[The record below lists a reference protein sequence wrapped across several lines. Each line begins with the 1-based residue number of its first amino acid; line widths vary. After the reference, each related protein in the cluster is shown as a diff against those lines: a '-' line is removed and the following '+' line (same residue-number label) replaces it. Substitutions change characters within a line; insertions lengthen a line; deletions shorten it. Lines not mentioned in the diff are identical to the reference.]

1 MTTYII
7 RRLIQCAIVLL
18 IVTVIVFIA
27 VRLLP
32 GDPLLMLVSQTETEE
47 FSTEQLAELRIKYG
61 LDKPLIVQYFDWA
74 GNIFRGDLGRSLV
87 SKLPVHEEI
96 LRRIPITLHIGV
108 LAFLISV
115 IIGIPAGIVC
125 AVKRSTWVDNLVT
138 TLANLGITVPNFWLG
153 VLMIYFFALYLGWL
167 PTMGYTSPFTDFWLS
182 TKMLIMPVFCMM
194 IGAVSMNTRQVR
206 SAMLEVLHQDYIRTA
221 WSKGLR
227 FRVVIFKHALRNAV
241 VPIVTLL
248 GLGVPLLLGGSVLI
262 EQVFAI
268 PGMGRLAVDSIM
280 RQDYPYVQ
288 AISLIM
294 AGAVVFANLVVDLAY
309 GWIDPRV
316 RYS

>member
-7 RRLIQCAIVLL
+7 RRLIQCAVVLL
-18 IVTVIVFIA
+18 IVTVIIFIA

-32 GDPLLMLVSQTETEE
+32 GDPLLMLVSSTETEE
-47 FSTEQLAELRIKYG
+47 FTMEQLEELRIKYG
-61 LDKPLIVQYFDWA
+61 LHKSLIVQYFEWA

-96 LRRIPITLHIGV
+96 LRRIPITLHIGI
-108 LAFLISV
+108 LSFIIS
-115 IIGIPAGIVC
+115 IILGIPAGIIC
-125 AVKRSTWVDNLVT
+125 AVKRSSWIDNVVT

-153 VLMIYFFALYLGWL
+153 VLMIYLFALYLDWL
-167 PTMGYTSPFTDFWLS
+167 PTMGYTSPFDDFWLS
-182 TKMLIMPVFCMM
+182 TRMLIMPVFCLM

-227 FRVVIFKHALRNAV
+227 FRVVILKHALRNAI

-248 GLGVPLLLGGSVLI
+248 GLGVPLVLGGSVLI
-262 EQVFAI
+262 EQVFSI
-268 PGMGRLAVDSIM
+268 PGMGRLAVDAIM

-288 AISLIM
+288 AISLLM
-294 AGAVVFANLVVDLAY
+294 AAAVVFANLIVDLAY

-316 RYS
+316 RYQ

>member
-1 MTTYII
+1 MTAYLI

-18 IVTVIVFIA
+18 IVTVIVFVA

-32 GDPLLMLVSQTETEE
+32 GDPLLMLVAQSETEE
-47 FSTEQLAELRIKYG
+47 YTLEQLEALRKQYG
-61 LDKPLIVQYFDWA
+61 LDRSLVVQYFDWL
-74 GNIFRGDLGRSLV
+74 GHLLRGDLGRSIV

-96 LRRIPITLHIGV
+96 LRRTPITFHIGI
-108 LAFLISV
+108 LSFLFS
-115 IIGIPAGIVC
+115 IILGIPAGIIC
-125 AVKRSTWVDNLVT
+125 AVKRSTWIDNLVT

-153 VLMIYFFALYLGWL
+153 ILLIYLFALYLRWL
-167 PTMGYTSPFTDFWLS
+167 PTMGYTSPFEDFWLS
-182 TKMLIMPVFCMM
+182 TKMLVMPVFCMM

-206 SAMLEVLHQDYIRTA
+206 SAMLEVMHQDYVRTA

-227 FRVVIFKHALRNAV
+227 FRAVIFRHALRNAV

-248 GLGVPLLLGGSVLI
+248 GLAVPLLLGGSVLI

-268 PGMGRLAVDSIM
+268 PGMGRLAVDSLM
-280 RQDYPYVQ
+280 RQDYPYIQ

-294 AGAVVFANLVVDLAY
+294 AGAVVFANLFVDIAY
-309 GWIDPRV
+309 SWIDPRV
-316 RYS
+316 RYA

>member
-1 MTTYII
+1 MLAYLI
-7 RRLIQCAIVLL
+7 RRLIQCAIVLI
-18 IVTVIVFIA
+18 IVTVVVFITI
-27 VRLLP
+27 RLLP
-32 GDPLLMLVSQTETEE
+32 GDPLLLLISQTETEK
-47 FSTEQLAELRIKYG
+47 FTQQQLAELRTQFG
-61 LDKPLIVQYFDWA
+61 LDKPLLVQYFEWA
-74 GNIFRGDLGRSLV
+74 GSILRGDLGRSII
-87 SKLPVHEEI
+87 SKLPVYQEI
-96 LRRIPITLHIGV
+96 LRRIPITFHIGI
-108 LAFLISV
+108 LSFLIS
-115 IIGIPAGIVC
+115 IILGVPAGIIC
-125 AVKRSTWVDNLVT
+125 AVKRSTWVDNVVT

-153 VLMIYFFALYLGWL
+153 ILMIYLFALYLGWL
-167 PTMGYTSPFTDFWLS
+167 PTMGYTSPFKDFWLS

-227 FRVVIFKHALRNAV
+227 FRVVILKHALRNAV
-241 VPIVTLL
+241 VPIVTLV
-248 GLGVPLLLGGSVLI
+248 GLAVPLLLGGAVLI

-268 PGMGRLAVDSIM
+268 PGMGRLAVDSIN

-294 AGAVVFANLVVDLAY
+294 AATVVLANLAVDLAY

-316 RYS
+316 RYE

>member
-1 MTTYII
+1 MTAYII

-18 IVTVIVFIA
+18 IVTIVIFIA

-32 GDPLLMLVSQTETEE
+32 GDPLLMLVSSTETEE
-47 FSTEQLAELRIKYG
+47 FTMEQLEALRAQFG
-61 LDKPLIVQYFDWA
+61 LNKPIIVQYFEWA
-74 GNIFRGDLGRSLV
+74 GDIFRGDLGRSIV

-96 LRRIPITLHIGV
+96 LRRIPITLHIGS
-108 LAFLISV
+108 LSFIIS
-115 IIGIPAGIVC
+115 IILGIPAGIIC
-125 AVKRSTWVDNLVT
+125 AVKRSTWIDNVVT

-153 VLMIYFFALYLGWL
+153 VLMIYLFALYLDWL
-167 PTMGYTSPFTDFWLS
+167 PTMGYTSPFEDFWLS
-182 TKMLIMPVFCMM
+182 TRMLIMPVFCLM

-227 FRVVIFKHALRNAV
+227 FRIVILKHALRNAI

-248 GLGVPLLLGGSVLI
+248 GLGVPLILGGSVLI
-262 EQVFAI
+262 EQVFSI
-268 PGMGRLAVDSIM
+268 PGMGRLAVDAIM

-288 AISLIM
+288 GISLLM
-294 AGAVVFANLVVDLAY
+294 AAAVVFTNLLVDLAY

-316 RYS
+316 RYA

>member
-1 MTTYII
+1 MGTYLI
-7 RRLIQCAIVLL
+7 RRLLQCAIVLL

-32 GDPLLMLVSQTETEE
+32 GDPLLMLISSTETEE
-47 FSTEQLAELRIKYG
+47 FTTEQLDALRVQYG
-61 LDKPLIVQYFDWA
+61 LDKPLIVQYFNWV
-74 GNIFRGDLGRSLV
+74 GHIFQGDLGRSIV

-96 LRRIPITLHIGV
+96 LRRIPITFHIGI
-108 LAFLISV
+108 LSFLLSV
-115 IIGIPAGIVC
+115 FFGIPAGIIC
-125 AVKRSTWVDNLVT
+125 AVKRSTWVDNVVT
-138 TLANLGITVPNFWLG
+138 TLANLGITIPNFWLG
-153 VLMIYFFALYLGWL
+153 VLLIYFFALYLGWL
-167 PTMGYTSPFTDFWLS
+167 PTMGYTSPFENFTMS
-182 TKMLIMPVFCMM
+182 TRQLIMPVFCMM

-227 FRVVIFKHALRNAV
+227 FRIVILRHALRNAI

-248 GLGVPLLLGGSVLI
+248 GLAVPLLLGGSVLI

-288 AISLIM
+288 GITLLM
-294 AGAVVFANLVVDLAY
+294 AAAVVFANLAVDLAY

>member
-1 MTTYII
+1 MFAYIV
-7 RRLIQCAIVLL
+7 RRLFQCAIVLI
-18 IVTVIVFIA
+18 IVTVIIFITI
-27 VRLLP
+27 RLLP
-32 GDPLLMLVSQTETEE
+32 GDPLLMLISQTESEK
-47 FSTEQLAELRIKYG
+47 FSQQQLAELRTQYG
-61 LDKPLIVQYFDWA
+61 LDKPLLVQYFEWA
-74 GNIFRGDLGRSLV
+74 GNILRGDLGRSII

-96 LRRIPITLHIGV
+96 LRRIPITFHIGI
-108 LAFLISV
+108 LSFLIS
-115 IIGIPAGIVC
+115 IILGIPAGIIC
-125 AVKRSTWVDNLVT
+125 AVKRSTWVDNVVT

-153 VLMIYFFALYLGWL
+153 ILMIYLFALYLGWL
-167 PTMGYTSPFTDFWLS
+167 PTMGYTSPFKDFWLS

-227 FRVVIFKHALRNAV
+227 FRIVILKHALRNAI

-248 GLGVPLLLGGSVLI
+248 GLAVPLLLGGSVLI

-268 PGMGRLAVDSIM
+268 PGMGRLAVDAIM

-288 AISLIM
+288 AISLLM
-294 AGAVVFANLVVDLAY
+294 AAIVVFANLFVDLAY
-309 GWIDPRV
+309 SWIDPRV
-316 RYS
+316 RYA

>member
-1 MTTYII
+1 MTAYLI

-18 IVTVIVFIA
+18 IVTVIIFVA

-32 GDPLLMLVSQTETEE
+32 GDPLLMLVAQSETEE
-47 FSTEQLAELRIKYG
+47 YTLEQLEALRAQYG
-61 LDKPLIVQYFDWA
+61 LDRPLVVQYFDWL
-74 GNIFRGDLGRSLV
+74 GHIFRGDLGRSIV

-96 LRRIPITLHIGV
+96 LRRTPITFHIG
-108 LAFLISV
+108 FLSFFFSI
-115 IIGIPAGIVC
+115 IIGIPAGIIC
-125 AVKRSTWVDNLVT
+125 AVKRSTWIDNLVT

-153 VLMIYFFALYLGWL
+153 ILLIYLFALYLRWL
-167 PTMGYTSPFTDFWLS
+167 PTMGYTSPFEDFWLS
-182 TKMLIMPVFCMM
+182 TKMLVMPVFCMM

-206 SAMLEVLHQDYIRTA
+206 SAMLEVMHQDYVRTA

-227 FRVVIFKHALRNAV
+227 FRAVIFKHALRNAI

-248 GLGVPLLLGGSVLI
+248 GLAVPLLLGGSVLI

-268 PGMGRLAVDSIM
+268 PGMGRLAVDSLM
-280 RQDYPYVQ
+280 RQDYPYIQ

-294 AGAVVFANLVVDLAY
+294 AGAVVLANLLVDIAY
-309 GWIDPRV
+309 SWIDPRV
-316 RYS
+316 RYA

>member
-1 MTTYII
+1 MTAYII

-18 IVTVIVFIA
+18 IVTVIIFIT

-32 GDPLLMLVSQTETEE
+32 GDPLLMLVSSTETEE
-47 FSTEQLAELRIKYG
+47 FTMEQLEALRTKYG
-61 LDKPLIVQYFDWA
+61 LNKSLIVQYFEWA
-74 GNIFRGDLGRSLV
+74 GSIFRGDLGRSLV

-96 LRRIPITLHIGV
+96 LRRIPITLHIGI
-108 LAFLISV
+108 LSFIIS
-115 IIGIPAGIVC
+115 IILGIPAGIIC
-125 AVKRSTWVDNLVT
+125 AVKRSTWIDNVVT

-153 VLMIYFFALYLGWL
+153 VLMIYLFALYLDWL
-167 PTMGYTSPFTDFWLS
+167 PTMGYTSPFEDFWLS
-182 TKMLIMPVFCMM
+182 TRMLVMPVFCLM

-227 FRVVIFKHALRNAV
+227 FRVIILKHALRNAI

-248 GLGVPLLLGGSVLI
+248 GLGVPLVLGGSVLI
-262 EQVFAI
+262 EQVFSI
-268 PGMGRLAVDSIM
+268 PGMGRLAVDAIM

-288 AISLIM
+288 AISLFM
-294 AGAVVFANLVVDLAY
+294 AAAVVFANLAVDLAY

-316 RYS
+316 RYA

>member
-1 MTTYII
+1 MTAYII

-32 GDPLLMLVSQTETEE
+32 GDPLLMLISATETEE
-47 FSTEQLAELRIKYG
+47 FSQEQLHDLRVQYG
-61 LDKPLIVQYFDWA
+61 LEKPIIIQYFEWA

-96 LRRIPITLHIGV
+96 LRRIPITFHIGM
-108 LAFLISV
+108 LSFLIS
-115 IIGIPAGIVC
+115 IILGIPAGIIC
-125 AVKRSTWVDNLVT
+125 AVKRSTWIDNIVT

-153 VLMIYFFALYLGWL
+153 ILMIYLFALYLDWL

-182 TKMLIMPVFCMM
+182 TRMLVMPVFCMM

-227 FRVVIFKHALRNAV
+227 FRIVILKHALRNAI

-248 GLGVPLLLGGSVLI
+248 GLAVPLLLGGSVLI

-268 PGMGRLAVDSIM
+268 PGMGRLAVDAIM

-288 AISLIM
+288 AISLLM
-294 AGAVVFANLVVDLAY
+294 AAIVVFANLFVDLAY
-309 GWIDPRV
+309 SWIDPRV
-316 RYS
+316 RYA

>member
-7 RRLIQCAIVLL
+7 RRLIQCAVVLL
-18 IVTVIVFIA
+18 IVTVIIFIA

-32 GDPLLMLVSQTETEE
+32 GDPLLMLVSSTETEE
-47 FSTEQLAELRIKYG
+47 FTMEQLQELRRQYG
-61 LDKPLIVQYFDWA
+61 LEKPLIVQYFEWA

-96 LRRIPITLHIGV
+96 LRRIPITLHIGI
-108 LAFLISV
+108 LSFIIS
-115 IIGIPAGIVC
+115 IILGIPAGIIC
-125 AVKRSTWVDNLVT
+125 AVKRSSWIDNVVT

-153 VLMIYFFALYLGWL
+153 VLMIYLFALYLDWL
-167 PTMGYTSPFTDFWLS
+167 PTMGYTSPFDDFWLS
-182 TKMLIMPVFCMM
+182 TRMLIMPVFCLM

-227 FRVVIFKHALRNAV
+227 FRVVILKHALRNAI

-248 GLGVPLLLGGSVLI
+248 GLGVPLVLGGSVLI
-262 EQVFAI
+262 EQVFSI
-268 PGMGRLAVDSIM
+268 PGMGRLAVDAIM

-288 AISLIM
+288 AISLLM
-294 AGAVVFANLVVDLAY
+294 AAAVVFANLIVDLAY

-316 RYS
+316 RYQ

>member
-1 MTTYII
+1 MFAYIV
-7 RRLIQCAIVLL
+7 RRLFQCAIVLI
-18 IVTVIVFIA
+18 IVTVIIFITI
-27 VRLLP
+27 RLLP
-32 GDPLLMLVSQTETEE
+32 GDPLLMLISQTESEK
-47 FSTEQLAELRIKYG
+47 FSQQQLAELRTQYG
-61 LDKPLIVQYFDWA
+61 LDKPLLVQYFEWA
-74 GNIFRGDLGRSLV
+74 GNILRGDLGRSII

-96 LRRIPITLHIGV
+96 LRRIPITFHIGI
-108 LAFLISV
+108 LSFLIS
-115 IIGIPAGIVC
+115 IILGIPAGIIC
-125 AVKRSTWVDNLVT
+125 AVKRSTWVDNVVT

-153 VLMIYFFALYLGWL
+153 ILMIYLFALYLGWL
-167 PTMGYTSPFTDFWLS
+167 PTMGYTSPFKDFWLS

-227 FRVVIFKHALRNAV
+227 FRVVVLKHALRNAV

-248 GLGVPLLLGGSVLI
+248 GLAVPLLLGGAVLI

-268 PGMGRLAVDSIM
+268 PGMGRLAVDSIN

-294 AGAVVFANLVVDLAY
+294 AAVVVLANLVVDLAY

-316 RYS
+316 RYE

>member
-1 MTTYII
+1 MLAYII
-7 RRLIQCAIVLL
+7 RRLIQCAIVLI
-18 IVTVIVFIA
+18 IVTVIIFITI
-27 VRLLP
+27 RLLP
-32 GDPLLMLVSQTETEE
+32 GDPLLMLISQTETEK
-47 FSTEQLAELRIKYG
+47 FSQQQLAELRTQFG
-61 LDKPLIVQYFDWA
+61 LDKPLLVQYFEWA
-74 GNIFRGDLGRSLV
+74 GNILRGDLGRSII

-96 LRRIPITLHIGV
+96 LRRIPITFHIGI
-108 LAFLISV
+108 LSFLFS
-115 IIGIPAGIVC
+115 IILGVPAGIIC
-125 AVKRSTWVDNLVT
+125 AVKRSTWVDNVVT

-153 VLMIYFFALYLGWL
+153 ILMIYLFALYLRWL
-167 PTMGYTSPFTDFWLS
+167 PTMGYTSPFKDFWLS

-194 IGAVSMNTRQVR
+194 IGAISMNTRQVR

-227 FRVVIFKHALRNAV
+227 FRVVILKHALRNAI
-241 VPIVTLL
+241 VPIVTLV
-248 GLGVPLLLGGSVLI
+248 GLAVPLLLGGAVLI

-268 PGMGRLAVDSIM
+268 PGMGRLAVDSIN

-294 AGAVVFANLVVDLAY
+294 AATVVLANLAVDLAY

-316 RYS
+316 RYE

>member
-1 MTTYII
+1 MLAYLI
-7 RRLIQCAIVLL
+7 RRLIQCAIVLI
-18 IVTVIVFIA
+18 IVTVVVFITI
-27 VRLLP
+27 RLLP
-32 GDPLLMLVSQTETEE
+32 GDPLLLLISQTETEK
-47 FSTEQLAELRIKYG
+47 FTQQQLAELRTQFG
-61 LDKPLIVQYFDWA
+61 LDKPLLVQYFEWA
-74 GNIFRGDLGRSLV
+74 GNILRGNLGRSII
-87 SKLPVHEEI
+87 SKLPVYQEI
-96 LRRIPITLHIGV
+96 LRRIPITFHIGI
-108 LAFLISV
+108 LSFLIS
-115 IIGIPAGIVC
+115 IILGVPAGIIC
-125 AVKRSTWVDNLVT
+125 AVKRSTWVDNVVT

-153 VLMIYFFALYLGWL
+153 ILMIYLFALYLRWL
-167 PTMGYTSPFTDFWLS
+167 PTMGYISPFKDFWLS

-227 FRVVIFKHALRNAV
+227 FRVVILKHALRNAV
-241 VPIVTLL
+241 VPIVTLV
-248 GLGVPLLLGGSVLI
+248 GLAVPLLLGGAVLI

-268 PGMGRLAVDSIM
+268 PGMGRLAVDSIN

-294 AGAVVFANLVVDLAY
+294 AATVVLANLAVDLAY

-316 RYS
+316 RYE

>member
-1 MTTYII
+1 MTAYII

-32 GDPLLMLVSQTETEE
+32 GDPLQMLISATETEE
-47 FSTEQLAELRIKYG
+47 FSQEQLHDLRVQYG
-61 LDKPLIVQYFDWA
+61 LEKPIIIQYFEWA

-96 LRRIPITLHIGV
+96 LRRIPITFHIGM
-108 LAFLISV
+108 LSFLIS
-115 IIGIPAGIVC
+115 IILGIPAGIIC
-125 AVKRSTWVDNLVT
+125 AVKRSTWIDNIVT

-153 VLMIYFFALYLGWL
+153 ILMIYLFALYLDWL

-182 TKMLIMPVFCMM
+182 TRMLVMPVFCMM

-227 FRVVIFKHALRNAV
+227 FRIVILKHALRNAI

-248 GLGVPLLLGGSVLI
+248 GLAVPLLLGGSVLI

-268 PGMGRLAVDSIM
+268 PGMGRLAVDAIM

-288 AISLIM
+288 AISLLM
-294 AGAVVFANLVVDLAY
+294 AAIVVFANLFVDLAY
-309 GWIDPRV
+309 SWIDPRV
-316 RYS
+316 RYA